1 MGNRRNTYRITY
13 YEQQKLKITVL
24 IYYTTSVSRA
34 LPNSQLLHSDILAEA
49 VSAGDV
55 VEVVWSGQV
64 GDVAASSLHV
74 ARHLVSGVVVPC
86 EGDRLQRVELPSQPT
101 HVRVHRLVKLVR
113 NLGCCSLAAGAVVLN
128 RGGLGGEGGRGES
141 RVHPLK

>member
-13 YEQQKLKITVL
+13 YEQQKLKITVV
-24 IYYTTSVSRA
+24 IYYTTSASRV
-34 LPNSQLLHSDILAEA
+34 LPNSQLLHSDILAES

-55 VEVVWSGQV
+55 VEVVWSCEV

-86 EGDRLQRVELPSQPT
+86 ERDWLRRVELPRQPP
-101 HVRVHRLVKLVR
+101 HVRVHCLVELVR
-113 NLGCCSLAAGAVVLN
+113 HL
-128 RGGLGGEGGRGES
+128 
-141 RVHPLK
+141 